1 MAIEIF
7 LNDTYKILNLLYENQ
22 TKVLDKKVI
31 PLTQQE
37 ISSELGMSKA
47 KVNILIGKLQD
58 EGYILLETKGKYSML
73 DKGISLVEDIKR
85 ADNKLSRKEGILD
98 TNVYT

>member
-1 MAIEIF
+1 MAIETF
-7 LNDTYKILNLLYENQ
+7 LNDTYKILSLLYENQ

-37 ISSELGMSKA
+37 ISAELGMSKA
-47 KVNILIGKLQD
+47 KVNTLIGKLQD

-85 ADNKLSRKEGILD
+85 ADNKLSKK
-98 TNVYT
+98 